1 MKPWML
7 VAALFAFSACNTV
20 RGAGED
26 VSAAGNVVSN
36 TAEKVEAEIEE
47 DVAPAVN
54 PY

>member
-1 MKPWML
+1 MKPWIL
-7 VAALFAFSACNTV
+7 IAALFAFSACNTV

-36 TAEKVEAEIEE
+36 AAEDVEREIEE
-47 DVAPAVN
+47 DTAPAIN